1 MELQLSN
8 LAGIL
13 EKIKEVTGLPAY
25 FNDRSQT
32 TSMAKFD
39 LRYKGFN
46 WNAPYRN
53 ASVVFELALI
63 CSGVGEEFTRQ
74 LINTEMAISEAFEM
88 PAELQSTETKK
99 HAINA
104 NEKIMLL
111 WNMDLGTIE
120 ASDGDKGTN
129 YTYKRYFELYY
140 EFKNL

>member
-88 PAELQSTETKK
+88 PCDMQSTETKK
-99 HAINA
+99 TRN
-104 NEKIMLL
+104 
-111 WNMDLGTIE
+111 
-120 ASDGDKGTN
+120 
-129 YTYKRYFELYY
+129 KRKR
-140 EFKNL
+140 KNSACLEY